1 MKPDRPWFGLAN
13 VWSSRNYRPLL
24 LTNVLAGVSVSSYIP
39 LIPLFLVQTLGADA
53 ASVGLFMLTFAAASF
68 VGIAI
73 GRLSD
78 TRMSRV
84 PLIMVVGVW
93 VGFGRVAM
101 SLAPGFG
108 VAAVIS
114 VVFGTFSGVVNAQAF
129 AVLRD
134 VINRD
139 REPREASVTS
149 VVRTG
154 YSFGWVIGP
163 VIGAAAAAQLGY
175 RAAIAA
181 SALIALA
188 ALVPLFSLRRLLRS
202 PGREID
208 ARVPGVDGVGPV
220 TEGRSWGKRGL
231 WMFAGASL
239 LGLTAEAIRLT
250 YLPILA
256 VDRLGV
262 PLGALGLLLAL
273 APAVELAAMPAAGTL
288 ADRWG
293 LKPML
298 AVGFGFGIS
307 GFVAFATSTSVAG
320 LVAGQVLNACFI
332 AIILGLGPT
341 YAQQQ
346 HPSGAGFATSVFFG
360 AQALSVTT
368 AGLAGAGSADLI
380 GLPGMFLVPAAL
392 CGAAGLLLVITPQPA
407 GADVRRR

>member
-1 MKPDRPWFGLAN
+1 
-13 VWSSRNYRPLL
+13 
-24 LTNVLAGVSVSSYIP
+24 
-39 LIPLFLVQTLGADA
+39 
-53 ASVGLFMLTFAAASF
+53 MLTFAAAPI

-73 GRLSD
+73 GQLSD

-84 PLIMVVGVW
+84 PLIMVVRVW
-93 VGFGRVAM
+93 VAFGRVAI

-108 VAAVIS
+108 IAAVIS
-114 VVFGTFSGVVNAQAF
+114 IAFGTFAGVVNAQAF

-139 REPREASVTS
+139 QEPREASVTS

-154 YSFGWVIGP
+154 YSFGRVIGP
-163 VIGAAAAAQLGY
+163 AIGAVAAAQLGY

-181 SALIALA
+181 SALVALA
-188 ALVPLFSLRRLLRS
+188 ALVPLFSLRRLRRS

-208 ARVPGVDGVGPV
+208 ARVPGVDGVGHV
-220 TEGRSWGKRGL
+220 TDGRSWGKRGL
-231 WMFAGASL
+231 WMFAGANL

-273 APAVELAAMPAAGTL
+273 APAVELAAMPAAGAL

-298 AVGFGFGIS
+298 AVGFGFGIA

-332 AIILGLGPT
+332 AIILGLGTT
-341 YAQQQ
+341 YATAAAPVR
-346 HPSGAGFATSVFFG
+346 HGLRYLSVLRRPSPVGDYGRTSRRRQRRPDRSAWDVLGAGR
-360 AQALSVTT
+360 ALRGRRPALGHYPT
-368 AGLAGAGSADLI
+368 AGRSRCAPSLTCTSSSSRPTSGGRVAWCPWADPLAVHRVG
-380 GLPGMFLVPAAL
+380 P
-392 CGAAGLLLVITPQPA
+392 
-407 GADVRRR
+407 